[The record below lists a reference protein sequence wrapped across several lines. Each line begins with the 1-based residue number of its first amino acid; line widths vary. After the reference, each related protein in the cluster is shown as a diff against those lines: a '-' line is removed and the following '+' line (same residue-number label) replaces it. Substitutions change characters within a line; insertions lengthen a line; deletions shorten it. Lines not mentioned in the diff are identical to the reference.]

1 MAIRAVIFDFGGVL
15 VRTEDRTS
23 RQQLAERLGM
33 SYQELSEV
41 VFDSETARQSALG
54 EISADEAWEIIRKK
68 LGLTPEELASM
79 REQFWGGDVLDTEL
93 IDFLRELKGDYQIAL
108 LSNAGNDLRQAL
120 EEEWQISDVFDLIVI
135 SAEVGLAKPD
145 PKVYQHILE
154 QLGIEPHEAV
164 FVDDFIE
171 NVNAAS
177 AAGMYAIHFK
187 GSQQARNSLAELLE
201 RD

>member
-15 VRTEDRTS
+15 VRTEDRSS

-41 VFDSETARQSALG
+41 IFDSETARRSTLG
-54 EISADEAWEIIRKK
+54 EISADEAWESIRNK
-68 LGLTPEELASM
+68 LGLTPKELASM
-79 REQFWGGDVLDTEL
+79 REEFWGGDALDVEL
-93 IDFLRELKGDYQIAL
+93 IDFLRELKDDYQVAL
-108 LSNAGNDLRQAL
+108 LSNAGSDLRQAL

-135 SAEVGLAKPD
+135 SAEVGMAKPD
-145 PKVYQHILE
+145 PQIYQHVLE
-154 QLGIEPHEAV
+154 QLGIAPNEAI

-187 GSQQARNSLAELLE
+187 SSQQARNALAELLE